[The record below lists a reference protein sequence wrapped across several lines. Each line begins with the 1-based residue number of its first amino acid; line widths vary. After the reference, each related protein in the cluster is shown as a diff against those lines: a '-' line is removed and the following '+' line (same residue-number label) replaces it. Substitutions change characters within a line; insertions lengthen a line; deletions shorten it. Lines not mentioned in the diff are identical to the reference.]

1 MAKKWLVTG
10 FIFAALA
17 IIIGA
22 FGAHSLK
29 ELVDAHYVD
38 AKALQNF
45 ETGARYQMYHAF
57 AIIICGILAKL
68 YGDNRFIKI
77 AGLFFVAGIILFS
90 GSLYL
95 MLRNQLGWETSWN
108 WLGPITPFGG
118 LCFIAGWL
126 ILAIG
131 IIRHK

>member
-10 FIFAALA
+10 FIFAVLA
-17 IIIGA
+17 IILGA
-22 FGAHSLK
+22 FGAHGLK
-29 ELVDAHYVD
+29 ELVKEGYLEESS
-38 AKALQNF
+38 LQSF
-45 ETGARYQMYHAF
+45 DTGARYQMYHAF
-57 AIIICGILAKL
+57 AIIICGVLVKL
-68 YGDNRFIKI
+68 FGEARYIKI

-95 MLRNQLGWETSWN
+95 LSTRSFTNLNWN

-126 ILAIG
+126 TLVIG
-131 IIRHK
+131 MIRKK